1 MIAALPVLLGI
12 IFLVLDHI
20 LTFGFYN
27 GIKIINSV
35 LDTITGA
42 KSKTSRRIDDAK
54 AIIISSYD
62 FCSAVYCDGL
72 RKLQHCGREQS
83 CAKRRRPV

>member
-27 GIKIINSV
+27 GIKIIKSV

-42 KSKTSRRIDDAK
+42 KSKTSRSFLYNSNIRNSK
-54 AIIISSYD
+54 K
-62 FCSAVYCDGL
+62 G
-72 RKLQHCGREQS
+72 G
-83 CAKRRRPV
+83 